1 VSFPS
6 SPLHSLNLP
15 AVCKR
20 PFRVLKAKSFTA
32 GNSQCGYLDMCFT
45 TKPVERAERDDELEA
60 MFKTKGLE
68 MTCMRSYPSLS
79 LAGPRHATTS
89 SSSRYAVVRIKA
101 RGSKLDVLQNARQQL
116 LTYLAFPVCLF
127 PFSLPA
133 LRVFFVYLPS
143 DFAQ

>member
-1 VSFPS
+1 
-6 SPLHSLNLP
+6 
-15 AVCKR
+15 
-20 PFRVLKAKSFTA
+20 
-32 GNSQCGYLDMCFT
+32 MCFK
-45 TKPVERAERDDELEA
+45 TKPVERTERDDELEA

-89 SSSRYAVVRIKA
+89 SSRYAVVRIKA
-101 RGSKLDVLQNARQQL
+101 GGSKLDVLQIARQQL

-133 LRVFFVYLPS
+133 FRVFFVYLPS